1 MIVVLYIL
9 EVLATGQTQ
18 EHRIVE
24 RDMVTC
30 QQHMKQMEYTHEGV
44 FLDCEYMKA
53 SEIGK

>member
-1 MIVVLYIL
+1 
-9 EVLATGQTQ
+9 
-18 EHRIVE
+18 
-24 RDMVTC
+24 MVTC